1 MSLPALKNFSSEA
14 ECKQYYINNYCCAD
28 IKTFDGIVVKFYE
41 DTFEH
46 AFYTRTEKRWKA
58 AKDHFATER
67 GERIDWIKAVLE
79 DPSIIPR
86 KGYDKARR
94 TYDNSRRVTFLAP
107 NNYVVVIYINDKG
120 EGKFVTAYVVDN
132 VDTARKLSSAP
143 LWER

>member
-1 MSLPALKNFSSEA
+1 MGGYIR
-14 ECKQYYINNYCCAD
+14 CKEFIKYIKY
-28 IKTFDGIVVKFYE
+28 GI
-41 DTFEH
+41 EH

-120 EGKFVTAYVVDN
+120 KGKFVTAYVVDN
-132 VDTARKLSSAP
+132 VDTAQKLSSAP
-143 LWER
+143 LWKR